1 MPGVTDKVVI
11 AGIGETKVG
20 KLPGMDSMQIQ
31 AWAVRNAIADA
42 GLSLQDVDGLV
53 NLDPYA
59 TPNSMFAVTLAEYLG
74 LKPSF
79 LSTVDVGG
87 TVSGMTMIQQAAWAI
102 ESGHCEVAVCV
113 YGENT
118 LTGRPKDV
126 KGLMLH
132 SLLGGEEWEEPF
144 GVQGMAVPYALVAQR
159 YMDLYG
165 AGPQDFAAVAVAA
178 RGHALLNDNAQMT
191 KPITAEDHAA
201 SRPIS
206 SPLRLLDCS
215 LVSDGGGAVVLMR
228 RERAA
233 RLGLKTVRIRAM
245 AMRATHN
252 SIAQLPDIEKFGM
265 KNAAEDA
272 FAAAGYGAKDLDI
285 ANLHDAF
292 TISVLV
298 TLDALGFCPPGG
310 AGAWMRAGHGS
321 LGGSCPVNTHG
332 GLLSQAHI
340 GGMLH
345 ITEAVRQLRGDGG
358 RRQVEGAR
366 RAAVS
371 GNGGVFS
378 VCGVMLLE
386 GEAA

>member
-1 MPGVTDKVVI
+1 MPEVTNNVVI
-11 AGIGETKVG
+11 AGIGETRVG
-20 KLPGMDSMQIQ
+20 KLPGMDSVQIQ
-31 AWAVRNAIADA
+31 AWAVRQAIADA
-42 GLSLQDVDGLV
+42 GLSLRDVDGLI

-59 TPNSMFAVTLAEYLG
+59 TPNSMFGVTLAEFLG

-102 ESGHCEVAVCV
+102 EAGHCEVAVCV

-132 SLLGGEEWEEPF
+132 ALLGGEEWEEPF

-159 YMDLYG
+159 YMDRYG
-165 AGPQDFAAVAVAA
+165 AGPEDFAAVAVTA
-178 RGHALLNDNAQMT
+178 RRHALLNDNAQMT
-191 KPITAEDHAA
+191 KPITAADHAA

-215 LVSDGGGAVVLMR
+215 LVSDGGGAVLLMR

-233 RLGLKTVRIRAM
+233 RLGLTPIRIRAM
-245 AMRATHN
+245 AMKATHN
-252 SIAQLPDIEKFGM
+252 SIAQLPDIEDLGM
-265 KNAAEDA
+265 KPAAEAA
-272 FAAAGYGAKDLDI
+272 FAAAGYGPADLHL

-310 AGAWMRAGHGS
+310 AGAWMRAGHGA
-321 LGGSCPVNTHG
+321 LGGRCPVNTHG

-345 ITEAVRQLRGDGG
+345 ITEAVRQLRGQAG